1 MIDKGHNW
9 NTELTSSRW
18 ASITLVILACESFL
32 AETPF
37 DFQNFGISQ
46 VRLVEDDFEGEI

>member
-9 NTELTSSRW
+9 NTELTSSGW

-32 AETPF
+32 AEMPF